1 MRNRG
6 EERHTTKSAGKRE
19 RTRYPLFPMRLNEFK
34 YRARLIT
41 FGNKLTF
48 SLFSP
53 ANKDKCESRTRQVRE
68 ASQTRRE
75 ERVPFFFSIPLLAL
89 ASALLKKSQK
99 RRLFYRILTNCR
111 RVREWFVPH
120 RGCSNAFVI
129 SLLFGSKPLQ
139 V

>member
-75 ERVPFFFSIPLLAL
+75 ERAPSEKHPKKDAYSTEYSPIVVVYVNGSFLTEVVPTHL
-89 ASALLKKSQK
+89 
-99 RRLFYRILTNCR
+99 
-111 RVREWFVPH
+111 
-120 RGCSNAFVI
+120 
-129 SLLFGSKPLQ
+129 
-139 V
+139 